1 MKKKYGFMK
10 TVWMFAFLMVMV
22 FCPEITWAS
31 QGARAEVIGK
41 FNSFESLL
49 GDVISCVGTIYA
61 MWGISE
67 WGLSMHESNGT
78 MGSQSFKRIAGGI
91 VTMLAPQ
98 ILLILT

>member
-1 MKKKYGFMK
+1 MKKEYVKHVLGLLF
-10 TVWMFAFLMVMV
+10 FIGIV
-22 FCPEITWAS
+22 FWPEITWAS
-31 QGARAEVIGK
+31 QTAKAEVIGK
-41 FNSFESLL
+41 FSSFESLL